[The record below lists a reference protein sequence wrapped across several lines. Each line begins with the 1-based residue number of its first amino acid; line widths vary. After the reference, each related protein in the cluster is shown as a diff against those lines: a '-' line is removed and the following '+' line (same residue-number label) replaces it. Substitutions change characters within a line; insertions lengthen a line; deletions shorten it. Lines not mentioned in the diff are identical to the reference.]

1 LNKTIREVRF
11 SVWFEEDDFSR
22 DSTID
27 FSSAFEQP
35 KFSKEKLHQLLDEFL
50 NDIEEDI
57 RDEYYSSS

>member
-35 KFSKEKLHQLLDEFL
+35 KFSKEKLHQLLDEF
-50 NDIEEDI
+50 
-57 RDEYYSSS
+57 